1 MFISEKSQEVEIEDW
16 GKDKLEK
23 LLIQNQVKDKNK
35 VVNCY
40 ENMIN
45 IVNHNYPHLKEEF
58 NQVLRETLSI
68 ALSGIVIDNSLV
80 ISPLSWFS
88 NKYSSDDLLGICNEL
103 SSQLF
108 DIQEG
113 YLSNKKQ
120 SQNREGIEF

>member
-1 MFISEKSQEVEIEDW
+1 
-16 GKDKLEK
+16 
-23 LLIQNQVKDKNK
+23 LLI
-35 VVNCY
+35 
-40 ENMIN
+40 I
-45 IVNHNYPHLKEEF
+45 INYPHLKEEF

-68 ALSGIVIDNSLV
+68 ALSGIVIDNSLA

-108 DIQEG
+108 NIQEG

-120 SQNREGIEF
+120 SQNKEVIEF